1 MFNVSQGMFWI
12 LGIQPSDRASKSL
25 PSLSLQSSGGWG
37 EEIDNTHKYVVCHGG
52 NALEENEVG

>member
-1 MFNVSQGMFWI
+1 MFWV

-37 EEIDNTHKYVVCHGG
+37 EEIDNTHKYIVCHGG

>member
-1 MFNVSQGMFWI
+1 MFSVSQGMFWV

-37 EEIDNTHKYVVCHGG
+37 EETDNTHKYIVCHGG
-52 NALEENEVG
+52 NALEGNEAG